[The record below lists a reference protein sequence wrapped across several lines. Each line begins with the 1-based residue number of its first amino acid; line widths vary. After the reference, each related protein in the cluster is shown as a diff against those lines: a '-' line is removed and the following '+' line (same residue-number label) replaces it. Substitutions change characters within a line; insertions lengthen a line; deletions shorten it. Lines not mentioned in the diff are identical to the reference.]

1 MNLVTVRIKVQSQEM
16 KNIYMSFFLVGT
28 KNSWGTENKHNW
40 RKPQSRQCTEGARSM
55 QNSTEEEL
63 ATPLFEL
70 EQLGTTISFQKK
82 PAKAVPCGGSDVG
95 VGRWQE

>member
-1 MNLVTVRIKVQSQEM
+1 
-16 KNIYMSFFLVGT
+16 
-28 KNSWGTENKHNW
+28 
-40 RKPQSRQCTEGARSM
+40 M

-95 VGRWQE
+95 VGR